1 MSHELLVRYHS
12 TRATQELDLGLTAR
26 SGAAARAHLTLASLH
41 LARLRDLG
49 AAMPMVATPR
59 A

>member
-1 MSHELLVRYHS
+1 MPRELLVHYHS
-12 TRATQELDLGLTAR
+12 NRATQELDLGLAAQ
-26 SGAAARAHLTLASLH
+26 SSAAARAHLKLAALH

-49 AAMPMVATPR
+49 AAVPVAVPPI